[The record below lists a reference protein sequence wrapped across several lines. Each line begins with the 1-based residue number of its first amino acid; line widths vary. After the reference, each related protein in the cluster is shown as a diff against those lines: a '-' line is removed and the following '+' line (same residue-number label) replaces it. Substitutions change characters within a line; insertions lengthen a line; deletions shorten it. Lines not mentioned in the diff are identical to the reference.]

1 MDVGRALGLSADRV
15 EDFREHLEPRSYAG
29 RAFEALGDR
38 RYGVERGTVLA
49 DDAVVRGFPKT
60 PRVLVAETGV
70 PERFDGPVAVE
81 EKLNGYNVRVARVA
95 LDGLGPEPFAFT
107 RGGHVCPF
115 TTRRLRRTLPLSA
128 FFDDHPELVLCGEM
142 VGPENPYTAYEYP
155 GVESLA
161 FFAFDLR
168 ELDAGTP
175 LPVAERRDV
184 LDGFDVRQVP
194 LLGTYDLAAAGDG
207 VLEHVRSLDDAGRE
221 GVVMKSTDG
230 SKLLKYT
237 TSAANQ
243 GDLAFA
249 FSLPFD
255 YGQSFMF
262 RRIIREAF
270 QAVEFGE
277 DGDGD
282 GGAEDAAF
290 AARSES
296 LGRSILAPMVETIR
310 AVESG
315 ETVGERHTV
324 RGTDAEITALLSH
337 LDDQG
342 LTVSVLDDRYEDG
355 VRVVEYRK
363 DAQSSTDKCR
373 LYLDGHVV
381 KE

>member
-15 EDFREHLEPRSYAG
+15 SDLRDHLERRSHAG
-29 RAFEALGDR
+29 RDFEALPDR
-38 RYGVERGTVLA
+38 RYGVERGTILA

-60 PRVLVAETGV
+60 PRVLVAETGI

-115 TTRRLRRTLPLSA
+115 TTRRLRRTLPLSDL
-128 FFDDHPELVLCGEM
+128 FDAHPDLVLCGEM
-142 VGPENPYTAYEYP
+142 VGSENPYTAYDYP

-168 ELDAGTP
+168 ELDTGTP
-175 LPVAERRDV
+175 LPVAERREI
-184 LDGFDVRQVP
+184 LDGFDIGQVP
-194 LLGTYDLAAAGDG
+194 LLGTYGLAEVVDG
-207 VLEHVRSLDDAGRE
+207 VLEHVRDLDDEGRE

-237 TSAANQ
+237 TSVANQ
-243 GDLAFA
+243 GDLSFA

-270 QAVEFGE
+270 QAVELDERGE
-277 DGDGD
+277 TLG
-282 GGAEDAAF
+282 
-290 AARSES
+290 ARSES
-296 LGRSILAPMVETIR
+296 LGRSILEPMVETIR
-310 AVESG
+310 AVGAG

-355 VRVVEYRK
+355 DRVVEYRK

-381 KE
+381 TE